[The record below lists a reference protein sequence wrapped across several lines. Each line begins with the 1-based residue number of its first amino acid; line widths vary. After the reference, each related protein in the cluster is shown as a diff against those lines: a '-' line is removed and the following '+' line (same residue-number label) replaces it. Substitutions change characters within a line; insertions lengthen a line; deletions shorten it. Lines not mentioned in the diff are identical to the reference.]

1 MTSLFDPLGLR
12 GVTLRN
18 RIGVSPM
25 CQYSA
30 TDGLANSWH
39 LVHLGARAAG
49 GAGLVIVEATAVQA
63 NGRITPHDL
72 GLWQDEQTAAL
83 RPIAEFLSAQGAVP
97 GIQLAH
103 AGRKANT
110 ARPWEGG
117 KPLPDPDG
125 RWLIAGPSPLAFR
138 DDYPTPH
145 ALVLA
150 EIEGVVQS
158 FVSAAQRAVAAG
170 FRLIE
175 IHAAH
180 GYLLHSFY
188 SPLSN
193 QRDDLY
199 GGSFDNRVRIVVEV
213 AQAVR
218 GALPDDLAL
227 AVRVSSTDWTEGG
240 WSGEDTVRL
249 ARRLKAVGVDLI
261 DCSSGGNVAQAH
273 VPVGPGYQARFARAV
288 RYEAGI
294 ASAAVGLITAAQQAQ
309 GLIEEGA
316 ADIVLLGREVLRT
329 PYWPLLAA
337 QELEQELA
345 QEGMLAALIPPQYA
359 RAF

>member
-1 MTSLFDPLGLR
+1 MATSLFDPLRLR
-12 GVTLRN
+12 GETLRN

-30 TDGLANSWH
+30 ANGLANNWH
-39 LVHLGARAAG
+39 LAHLGARAAG
-49 GAGLVIVEATAVQA
+49 GAGLVIVEATAVQE
-63 NGRITPHDL
+63 NGRITPYDL
-72 GLWQDEQTAAL
+72 GLWREDQGEAL
-83 RPIAEFLSAQGAVP
+83 RPLAEFLRSQGAVP

-117 KPLPDPDG
+117 KPLPDPEG
-125 RWLIAGPSPLAFR
+125 RWLIAGASPLAFR
-138 DDYPTPH
+138 QDYPVPH
-145 ALVLA
+145 ALTPA
-150 EIEGVVQS
+150 EIAELVQA
-158 FVSAAQRAVAAG
+158 FVAAAQRAVAAG

-199 GGSFDNRVRIVVEV
+199 GGSFDNRVRLVVEV

-218 GALPDDLAL
+218 AVLPDDLPL
-227 AVRVSSTDWTEGG
+227 AVRVSSTDWTEDG
-240 WSGEDTVRL
+240 WSGEDTVHL
-249 ARRLKAVGVDLI
+249 ARRLKAVGVDLV
-261 DCSSGGNVAQAH
+261 DCSSGGSVPHAD
-273 VPVGPGYQARFARAV
+273 VPVGPGYQVRFAQAV
-288 RYEAGI
+288 RQEAGV
-294 ASAAVGLITAAQQAQ
+294 ASAAVGLITTPQQAQ
-309 GLIEEGA
+309 GLIGEGA
-316 ADIVLLGREVLRT
+316 ADIVLLGRELLRT
-329 PYWPLLAA
+329 PSWPLLAA
-337 QELEQELA
+337 QELGREDVLH
-345 QEGMLAALIPPQYA
+345 ALVPPQYA